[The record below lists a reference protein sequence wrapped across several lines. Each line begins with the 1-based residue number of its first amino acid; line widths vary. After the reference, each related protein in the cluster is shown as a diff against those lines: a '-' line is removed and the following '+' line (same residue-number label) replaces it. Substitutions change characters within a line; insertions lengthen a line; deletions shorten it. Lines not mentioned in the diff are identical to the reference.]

1 MDNQYIVERKE
12 GREWIAVC
20 RYSEEDA
27 DVFKQ
32 IASADQYEYR
42 ILHNGKNVTKK
53 FRNGGKR

>member
-1 MDNQYIVERKE
+1 MMDDSYIVERKE
-12 GREWIAVC
+12 GRDWIVVR

-32 IASADQYEYR
+32 VASADRYEYR

-53 FRNGGKR
+53 YR